1 MELKNRLQT
10 LRTFVGLPK
19 VSVYACRDGDTL
31 YRIMTSE
38 SMLLHK
44 RIQKASAVY
53 IYTHYIY
60 THYIYIHIIY
70 IYVYIYRN
78 NITYIDT

>member
-53 IYTHYIY
+53 IY
-60 THYIYIHIIY
+60 IHIIY
-70 IYVYIYRN
+70 IYTLYIYTH
-78 NITYIDT
+78 NIYICIIYIEIILHI

>member
-38 SMLLHK
+38 SMLLHN
-44 RIQKASAVY
+44 
-53 IYTHYIY
+53 
-60 THYIYIHIIY
+60 IYIHIIY
-70 IYVYIYRN
+70 IHIIHIYIYVYI
-78 NITYIDT
+78 